1 MMRKIISFLIFS
13 TIMFLSVSAVAEEE
27 ILLPQHNW
35 QHKSLFGAY
44 DRKAVRRGYKVYS
57 EVCSLCHTM
66 KFVSYRNLADIGF
79 SPKEVKNIAAQYS
92 VTDGP
97 NDDGEMFER
106 SALPSDTFRFP
117 FKNEK
122 FARAANNG
130 ALPPDM
136 SLLVN
141 AREGGEDYI
150 YGLLTGF
157 TSPPTGIQE
166 QTGIY
171 YNKYFPGGQIAM
183 PQPLSDD
190 LDQSAQ
196 DVVQFLAWVSDPH
209 MEQRKRMGVK
219 VILFLLV
226 FAGVMFKIKQ
236 RVWVKAGKG
245 KTN

>member
-1 MMRKIISFLIFS
+1 MIKIISFLIFFA
-13 TIMFLSVSAVAEEE
+13 ILFLSVSAVAEEE

-35 QHKSLFGAY
+35 SHKSLFGTY
-44 DRKAVRRGYKVYS
+44 DRKAVRRGYQVYS

-79 SPKEVKNIAAQYS
+79 SPEEVKEIAAQYT

-97 NDDGEMFER
+97 DDDGEMFER
-106 SALPSDTFRFP
+106 PALPSDTFKSP

-130 ALPPDM
+130 ALPLDM
-136 SLLVN
+136 SLMVN
-141 AREGGEDYI
+141 SREGGEGYI
-150 YGLLTGF
+150 YGILTGF
-157 TSPPTGIQE
+157 TTPPPGIQA
-166 QTGIY
+166 QPGIY
-171 YNKYFPGGQIAM
+171 YNKYFTGGQIAM
-183 PQPLSDD
+183 PPPLDD

-196 DVVQFLAWVSDPH
+196 DVVQFLAWVSDPN

-226 FAGVMFKIKQ
+226 FAGVTFKIKQ
-236 RVWVKAGKG
+236 RVWAKVGKG
-245 KTN
+245 KIH